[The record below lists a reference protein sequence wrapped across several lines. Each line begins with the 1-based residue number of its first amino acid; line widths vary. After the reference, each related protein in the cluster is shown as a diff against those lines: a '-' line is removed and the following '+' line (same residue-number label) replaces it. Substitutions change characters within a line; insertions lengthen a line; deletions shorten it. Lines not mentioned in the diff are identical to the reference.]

1 MALAPYAAISKTRI
15 EKAKAVAPTALAR
28 ASYLTFRSQPASGA
42 VRLER
47 AR

>member
-15 EKAKAVAPTALAR
+15 EKAKAVPLMALAV
-28 ASYLTFRSQPASGA
+28 ASYLMFRNQPASAA